1 LIELGQFD
9 EAVKVATET
18 VELARKIH
26 ADFKLIAR
34 ALERMGNAL
43 LRQDK
48 PEEALECFRKSVTE
62 FRNPE
67 VLKKIKNVEADL
79 KKKAEMDYVD
89 VEIALEEKEKG
100 NVFFRSGD
108 FASAIERYKEAILRN
123 PEEHTLYNNLA
134 AAYIKVG
141 EFREAL
147 EASEKC
153 LEMKPDFVKG
163 YARKGKALAGMK
175 EYYKALKTFDEGMK
189 LDPSNP
195 ELTSESTRV
204 AQLMQREGA
213 VGGDV
218 SDKERLDRA
227 MEDPEI
233 RAILADPMLQLQL
246 KNMQENPAL
255 AAQYMKDPSF
265 ADKVQKLISAGVIR

>member
-1 LIELGQFD
+1 ML
-9 EAVKVATET
+9 AV
-18 VELARKIH
+18 
-26 ADFKLIAR
+26 
-34 ALERMGNAL
+34 
-43 LRQDK
+43 Q
-48 PEEALECFRKSVTE
+48 
-62 FRNPE
+62 
-67 VLKKIKNVEADL
+67 
-79 KKKAEMDYVD
+79 
-89 VEIALEEKEKG
+89 
-100 NVFFRSGD
+100 FFRSGD